1 MIEEEKIAETPTVAK
16 QMQKSTVNA
25 PATTTGEIMPS
36 LSVYDKLNDPTTA
49 LEKMGTWFTRSGMYG
64 CEKVEQGIV
73 LALHCVSQKKDPL
86 ELLRTHHL
94 IQGRLS
100 MRADAMLAAYRERGG
115 KVKWVTFD
123 DTTAE
128 ADFVFEGETTR
139 IAYTL
144 DEAKKAGLVRPNS
157 PWIKQPSSMLRARLI
172 SKAVRMLC
180 PEVNSGLYSPEEVRD
195 FKPQREEQESE
206 PLFKAGDELP
216 ELKPVQTELVEAPK
230 P

>member
-1 MIEEEKIAETPTVAK
+1 MQMIEEKSAEAETKDKANE
-16 QMQKSTVNA
+16 KSMIAT

-36 LSVYDKLNDPTTA
+36 VSMYDKLNDPTDA
-49 LEKMGTWFTRSGMYG
+49 IEKLGTWFTKSGMYG

-123 DTTAE
+123 DKTAE
-128 ADFVFEGETTR
+128 ADFIFEGETTR
-139 IAYTL
+139 ICYSI
-144 DEAKKAGLVRPNS
+144 DEAKKAGLVRNNS
-157 PWIKQPSSMLRARLI
+157 PWTKQPSSMLRARLI
-172 SKAVRMLC
+172 SKAVRMIC

-195 FKPQREEQESE
+195 FKQEPIKEEKKA
-206 PLFKAGDELP
+206 LFEELP
-216 ELKPVQTELVEAPK
+216 KLEPIKTELMEVPK
-230 P
+230 